1 MNWYYE
7 DYETVLDKEVME
19 ELEYQRK
26 EYLEKLRKK
35 YEKYAKNY

>member
-7 DYETVLDKEVME
+7 DYETVLDEEVME
-19 ELEYQRK
+19 ELEYDRD
-26 EYLEKLRKK
+26 EYLEKMRKK

>member
-7 DYETVLDKEVME
+7 DYETVLDEEVME
-19 ELEYQRK
+19 ELEYQRE
-26 EYLEKLRKK
+26 EYLEKMRKK